1 MTNANLIKVRDN
13 LLDRITGKSANQ
25 VLNPYVGELQ
35 PELGP
40 QPAAAMKKSLDM
52 IKMAAIAEDGIAVD
66 YALLPHDPAYVEFHS
81 VSSPSLMGF
90 DPASLSTRQEKM
102 AFWINL
108 YNALV
113 LNAVMQFG
121 VQHSVT
127 EGRLGIMSFFRRAAY
142 NVGGYRVSAD
152 DIEHGILRSNKGHPY
167 LPGAHFAQDD
177 PCQEWVISPLDVRIH
192 FALNCASR
200 SCPPIQTYSADQL
213 ESQLELAAKNF
224 VNNHVEID
232 PARQTMTA
240 SAIFRWYQGDFGGRM
255 GVLRFI
261 TDHLPEDG
269 RREWLAGNQ
278 NNVRI
283 RYDPYDW
290 GLNAIKTQPSD
301 DSAELHQASQK
312 EQKPGN
318 NTIHELIQQ
327 QVIGSDSHQ
336 VK

>member
-1 MTNANLIKVRDN
+1 M
-13 LLDRITGKSANQ
+13 
-25 VLNPYVGELQ
+25 
-35 PELGP
+35 
-40 QPAAAMKKSLDM
+40 
-52 IKMAAIAEDGIAVD
+52 
-66 YALLPHDPAYVEFHS
+66 H
-81 VSSPSLMGF
+81 
-90 DPASLSTRQEKM
+90 
-102 AFWINL
+102 
-108 YNALV
+108 
-113 LNAVMQFG
+113 FG

-152 DIEHGILRSNKGHPY
+152 AIEHGILRSNQGHPY
-167 LPGAHFAQDD
+167 LPGEHFAQDD
-177 PCQEWVISPLDVRIH
+177 PRQEWVISPLDVRIH

-213 ESQLELAAKNF
+213 EPQLELAAKNF

-232 PARQTMTA
+232 PASQTMTT
-240 SAIFRWYQGDFGGRM
+240 SAIFRWYQGDFGGRK
-255 GVLRFI
+255 GVLSFI
-261 TDHLPEDG
+261 ADHLPEDG

-278 NNVRI
+278 KNVRL

-301 DSAELHQASQK
+301 DSAEIHQASQK

-318 NTIHELIQQ
+318 NTIHEPIQQ